1 MGSIENVLI
10 KNNKFK
16 VEDEGVSSSV
26 MNFSF
31 GSFASSQK
39 ANNIVFENNEIDCCS
54 TGGLIWVRKATG
66 VKIRKNKIKA
76 HISSKTTDSFRLIEA
91 SSNGEETNKIDL
103 IEENE
108 IIFDSNKKNLDKQ
121 IHIIKNADIVQNN
134 VITTNFRITDL
145 FLNCNVL
152 NRNVCN
158 INSDSEFIVYNV
170 LKECKNNVFNLNVKI
185 GTVFRYY
192 GCGFSQSINIK
203 NNIIKY
209 NYKEDEEDISYI
221 IMLNDM
227 NMNDNII
234 YFENNI
240 VETDAIGKKSR
251 FLFLAPSDEI
261 QTFYF
266 RNNIVGNYKTP
277 ANDYLKNVEV
287 IRS

>member
-1 MGSIENVLI
+1 M
-10 KNNKFK
+10 
-16 VEDEGVSSSV
+16 
-26 MNFSF
+26 
-31 GSFASSQK
+31 
-39 ANNIVFENNEIDCCS
+39 
-54 TGGLIWVRKATG
+54 
-66 VKIRKNKIKA
+66 
-76 HISSKTTDSFRLIEA
+76 
-91 SSNGEETNKIDL
+91 
-103 IEENE
+103 
-108 IIFDSNKKNLDKQ
+108 
-121 IHIIKNADIVQNN
+121 
-134 VITTNFRITDL
+134 
-145 FLNCNVL
+145 
-152 NRNVCN
+152 
-158 INSDSEFIVYNV
+158 

-209 NYKEDEEDISYI
+209 NYKENEEDISYI

-234 YFENNI
+234 YFEKNI

-266 RNNIVGNYKTP
+266 QNNIVGNYKTP

>member
-1 MGSIENVLI
+1 M
-10 KNNKFK
+10 
-16 VEDEGVSSSV
+16 
-26 MNFSF
+26 
-31 GSFASSQK
+31 
-39 ANNIVFENNEIDCCS
+39 
-54 TGGLIWVRKATG
+54 
-66 VKIRKNKIKA
+66 
-76 HISSKTTDSFRLIEA
+76 
-91 SSNGEETNKIDL
+91 
-103 IEENE
+103 
-108 IIFDSNKKNLDKQ
+108 
-121 IHIIKNADIVQNN
+121 
-134 VITTNFRITDL
+134 
-145 FLNCNVL
+145 
-152 NRNVCN
+152 
-158 INSDSEFIVYNV
+158 

-209 NYKEDEEDISYI
+209 NYKENEEDISYI

-234 YFENNI
+234 YFEKNI
-240 VETDAIGKKSR
+240 VETDVIGKKSR